1 MKVIAVIPAH
11 NEEEFIYQVVRQTLK
26 YVDMVYVIDNNS
38 TDKTSRLALS
48 GGACVLS
55 EQIKGAGAATSHG
68 WRVCKGLSEID
79 RCDVLVTLD
88 ADGQHNPSDIPKL
101 IEPILNND
109 ADVVLGSR
117 FIDECEIPTY
127 RRLGIKV
134 ITACSNLYYRDGW
147 VTDAQCG
154 IRAFSKIAIRAMDIT
169 EKSYGLMIEE
179 IMKARSLGLR
189 IKEVPVKCIYRG
201 LKSDS
206 SMNPVKQGIMTL
218 LCILKWRIKLG
229 V

>member
-48 GGACVLS
+48 GGAIVLP
-55 EQIKGAGAATSHG
+55 ELVKGAGAATSHG
-68 WRVCKGLSEID
+68 WRVCKGLAEVD
-79 RCDVLVTLD
+79 KCDVLVTLD

-101 IEPILNND
+101 IEPILKNE
-109 ADVVLGSR
+109 ADVVFGSR
-117 FIDECEIPTY
+117 FIEQCEIPAY
-127 RRLGIKV
+127 RRFGIQV
-134 ITACSNLYYRDGW
+134 ITMCSNIYYRDEW

-154 IRAFSKIAIRAMDIT
+154 IRAFGKIAIKSMDIT
-169 EKSYGLMIEE
+169 EKSYGLMIEQ

-189 IKEVPVKCIYRG
+189 IKEVPVDCVYRG
-201 LKSDS
+201 LNKDS
-206 SMNPVKQGIMTL
+206 GMNPVKQGILTL
-218 LCILKWRIKLG
+218 MCILKWRIKLW